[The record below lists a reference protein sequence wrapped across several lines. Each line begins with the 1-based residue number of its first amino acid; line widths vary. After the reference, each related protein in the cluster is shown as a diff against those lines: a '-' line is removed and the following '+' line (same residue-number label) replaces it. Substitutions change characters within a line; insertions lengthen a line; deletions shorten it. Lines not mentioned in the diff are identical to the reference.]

1 MKINENI
8 LLTAICIKKIPTE
21 EIALYGYEIVPIRI
35 KNIIHTENNERS
47 E

>member
-1 MKINENI
+1 M
-8 LLTAICIKKIPTE
+8 KKIPTE